1 MVDPRSLAAFLD
13 QVHRQ
18 VTRLGP
24 REHLAVERLL
34 RARHGGWPRAELRA
48 ALASLLARGHEDWQ
62 RVATLFDRWVAGDDE
77 EPGGASGGTSRRA
90 SVVGESGGTATNVVD
105 FERPGLRHRL
115 RRGWHRLR
123 SGIGRGLR
131 HAPRQLWIGGI
142 VTVLAIGVAVPLYH
156 LAKPEPPVIEGPN
169 ENPPSETPD
178 PSTPR
183 EDDFILRRF
192 DTPST
197 RVDFHTPPTADP
209 GILATL
215 GGLAFILFALGLRW
229 VGLGPVVAAAQQRQL
244 GETRRA
250 SHARR
255 HRLEE
260 AKAAA
265 GRPIEVRYKV
275 EQHLPV
281 ARQAVLDSAD
291 YLGRLVRQE
300 QGVTLDARATLDRT
314 VAAAGRFSPMLEA
327 RRIRHEVLVLVD
339 VEEGDH
345 PWLGGFRRL
354 LEAWRAQG
362 VVSRCWEYHF
372 LPDSLIEGETGET
385 LRIGE
390 LARLTE
396 GLPLILFSRHPR
408 LDARRG
414 RASWPDHLAAWPC
427 RAWLDPDPRQP
438 AELTPDRRRAVARLE
453 RLGLHRFQLDDV
465 GVVELARWLAAE
477 GEGSRGAIRRAPS
490 LPRWAAGADQEADAA
505 LAEALRRWALAA
517 ALVPDPTWDQLEAI
531 RRHFPSIH
539 RVASEPRYLQ
549 RLLEWVEDEVGHPAL
564 TEQGHGLA
572 IPEAQQNGWLLE
584 QRRREAD
591 SPAERGF
598 ENAIREL
605 LLDQLGST
613 RPEDPLDRQWWRFK
627 GALHRAIL
635 EPHRAAELLAWVGDS
650 AIAHEALR
658 WIEGELDR
666 QQTLRHERRG
676 KEPGT
681 APFPGLFPGLFPEAE
696 TETLRRLL
704 APTPHRLPL
713 PALVWGHG
721 RLWARS
727 LALAAGATL
736 ILWLGLGRAA
746 APIAEGHP
754 VATTRQVEGDPVYEL
769 IEARMGPRPTM
780 IRIEGG
786 EFSMGSEHGDPDEV
800 PVHPVKVAPFEL
812 SKTEVTVA
820 QYRACV
826 EAAVCAEP
834 DPRDTCNWGQDGRD
848 DHPINCVSWDD
859 ARDYA
864 QWIEARLPS
873 EAEWEYA
880 ARGGGLEREY
890 PWGDEPADCQRA
902 IIHGDEGAGC
912 GRASTWSVCSKEA
925 GNTPQGLCDMAGN
938 VWEWVEDDW
947 HGTYTRAPAEG
958 SAWVDSPRASYR
970 VIRGGSWRD
979 YPRYARVAYR
989 FRGDPSWRN
998 DNVGFRVARSLPS
1011 SL

>member
-34 RARHGGWPRAELRA
+34 RARRGDWPPAELRA
-48 ALASLLARGHEDWQ
+48 ALASLLARGREDWQ
-62 RVATLFDRWVAGDDE
+62 RVATLFDRWVGDDDEE
-77 EPGGASGGTSRRA
+77 EPGGASGGTPRTS
-90 SVVGESGGTATNVVD
+90 TNVVG

-115 RRGWHRLR
+115 RRGWQRLR

-131 HAPRQLWIGGI
+131 KAPRQLWIGGI
-142 VTVLAIGVAVPLYH
+142 VTVLAIGIAVPLYQ
-156 LAKPEPPVIEGPN
+156 LAKPETPEIVEPAEGPSP
-169 ENPPSETPD
+169 EPKPID
-178 PSTPR
+178 PSPTPR
-183 EDDFILRRF
+183 EDEFVLRRL
-192 DTPST
+192 DSPST
-197 RVDFHTPPTADP
+197 RIDFQTPPTADP
-209 GILATL
+209 ATL
-215 GGLAFILFALGLRW
+215 AALGGFAFVLFALGLRW
-229 VGLGPVVAAAQQRQL
+229 VGLGAVVETARQHRL
-244 GETRRA
+244 DENRRT
-250 SHARR
+250 SHAHR
-255 HRLEE
+255 HQLEE

-275 EQHLPV
+275 ERHLPV
-281 ARQAVLDSAD
+281 ARQTVLDSAE
-291 YLGRLVRQE
+291 YLGRLVRRE
-300 QGVTLDARATLDRT
+300 QGVELDARATLDRT
-314 VAAAGRFSPMLEA
+314 VAAAGRFSPVA
-327 RRIRHEVLVLVD
+327 ADRRIRHEVLVLVD
-339 VEEGDH
+339 LEEGDH

-414 RASWPDHLAAWPC
+414 RASWPDHLPAWPC

-438 AELTPDRRRAVARLE
+438 AELTPDRRRALARLE

-477 GEGSRGAIRRAPS
+477 GEGSRGAIRRAPP
-490 LPRWAAGADQEADAA
+490 LPRRVVAADQGAGAA

-572 IPEAQQNGWLLE
+572 IPEEQQNDWLLD

-591 SPAERGF
+591 SPEERGF

-658 WIEGELDR
+658 WIAGELDR
-666 QQTLRHERRG
+666 QQTLRHERQG

-681 APFPGLFPGLFPEAE
+681 IPFPGLFPEAE
-696 TETLRRLL
+696 TETLRQLVGP
-704 APTPHRLPL
+704 APHRLPL

-727 LALAAGATL
+727 LALATGAAL

-746 APIAEGHP
+746 EPIAKHFEWEVSRQEEGSTYEP
-754 VATTRQVEGDPVYEL
+754 VQLPP
-769 IEARMGPRPTM
+769 GPKPPM

-786 EFSMGSEHGDPDEV
+786 EFSMGSERGYANELPIHR
-800 PVHPVKVAPFEL
+800 VKVATFEL

-820 QYRACV
+820 QYRVCV
-826 EAAVCAEP
+826 EAGVCAEP
-834 DPRDTCNWGQDGRD
+834 KQGGTCNWGQEGSD

-859 ARDYA
+859 ARHYA
-864 QWIEARLPS
+864 EWIEARLPS

-890 PWGDEPADCQRA
+890 PWGDEPTDCQRA
-902 IIHGDEGAGC
+902 IVPNEKGNGC
-912 GRASTWSVCSKEA
+912 GRSGTWPVCSKEA

-947 HGTYTRAPAEG
+947 HGDYNEAPAEG
-958 SAWVDSPRASYR
+958 SAWVDSPRASNR
-970 VIRGGSWRD
+970 VIRGGSWRSS
-979 YPRYARVAYR
+979 PRNARVAIRYR
-989 FRGDPSWRN
+989 DEPSRRSVY
-998 DNVGFRVARSLPS
+998 VGFRVARSLPS